1 MSEPITAR
9 QFWIR
14 SPGIGE
20 IREGALSGAGPDSVM
35 VETHFSGISR
45 GTEAL
50 IFRGEVPPSEYQRM
64 RAPFQEGDFPGP
76 VKYGY
81 SSVGV
86 VVDGPAELRDQMV
99 FCLHPHQDRY
109 LVPASAVTPLP
120 PEVPASRAVLAANME
135 TAVNILWDAP
145 PRVGDRIVVVGAGVV
160 GLLSAWLAA
169 RLPAADV
176 TVLDVDPG
184 RRATAESLGLDF
196 STELPVGTDAD
207 LVIHAS
213 GQPAGL
219 AAALE
224 AAGVEGTVIEA
235 SWYGSRSVSVPL
247 GEAFNAR
254 RLTIR
259 SSQVGR
265 VPADRTPRWDHGRRL
280 AVALSL
286 LSDPRLDV
294 LVSGESSFDELPTTM
309 RTLSEGPAGVLC
321 HRIRY
326 RDDG

>member
-135 TAVNILWDAP
+135 TAVNILWDAT
-145 PRVGDRIVVVGAGVV
+145 PRVGDRIVVVGAGVG

-235 SWYGSRSVSVPL
+235 SAASGEFLVEFEDEDELRAAL
-247 GEAFNAR
+247 GRHAGGGGGLTRADYTEAIAH
-254 RLTIR
+254 RLL
-259 SSQVGR
+259 SHGR
-265 VPADRTPRWDHGRRL
+265 VPSRASTCTWSSTKKKLRKPSNPFHIGR
-280 AVALSL
+280 
-286 LSDPRLDV
+286 
-294 LVSGESSFDELPTTM
+294 SGPCFS
-309 RTLSEGPAGVLC
+309 
-321 HRIRY
+321 
-326 RDDG
+326 